1 MRLRPLKDKVL
12 VTTIERGELRL
23 GSGIIL
29 PNDDGREGGIRPRWA
44 QVYAVG
50 PDVVDIHKG
59 DWVLVDHGMWSRG
72 VTLCDEGGT
81 QFTIYQVDWRRGILG
96 SQQEHPGVQFG

>member
-1 MRLRPLKDKVL
+1 MKLRPLKDKVL
-12 VTTIERGELRL
+12 VTTIERGERRL

-50 PDVVDIHKG
+50 PDVVDIREG
-59 DWVLVDHGMWSRG
+59 DWVLVDHGRWSRG
-72 VTLCDEGGT
+72 AKVTLGDNEVT
-81 QFTIYQVDWRRGILG
+81 VYQVDWRTGILG
-96 SQQEHPGVQFG
+96 TSDQEPEFQFG